1 MAISSAFVIVP
12 SAVLDSPVKG
22 AAALANSLT
31 RWFDV
36 TFVVLKGGM
45 SNFSLLNDDVQKII
59 LSEKGNFVQKVL
71 FLRRLFKEKG
81 GRDQVVSISSCLSA
95 DFMNS
100 CCVDVAV
107 TFATVRGDLPEVYPI
122 TYGKLGK
129 WIAYCHLKRL
139 SKMDYVISMTSSM
152 SKQVKA
158 YIKKDSPIIGNFIDE
173 ARLDGFRRKKPIVGS
188 YKFVYTGSLIYGK
201 QPQLLIQAIGNVVD
215 RGFSVELDILGD
227 GPLLDELKCQ
237 AGHLSNPKSIRF
249 HGYVKE
255 PFKYIAA
262 ADVLVLP
269 SISEGVSRSVLES
282 LYLGIPSVMR
292 NIDGSSELIHDGVNG
307 GLFNDDADLPD
318 TMLEVAKLS
327 RSNEWFD
334 EVLIPEGFRQ
344 YPSVEKY
351 IKLLEKYN

>member
-1 MAISSAFVIVP
+1 MAIRRAFIIVP

-36 TFVVLKGGM
+36 TFVVLKGDM
-45 SNFSLLNDDVQKII
+45 SNFSLLNDDVQKVI
-59 LSEKGNFVQKVL
+59 LSEKGAIVQKIL
-71 FLRRLFKEKG
+71 FLRRLLREKG

-95 DFMNS
+95 DFVNS
-100 CCVDVAV
+100 FCVDVAV
-107 TFATVRGDLPEVYPI
+107 TCATVRGDLPEVYPI

-129 WIAYCHLKRL
+129 WVAYCHLKRL
-139 SKMDYVISMTSSM
+139 SKVDYAISMTLSM
-152 SKQVKA
+152 SKQVEA
-158 YIKKDSPIIGNFIDE
+158 YIKKPSPIIGNFIDE
-173 ARLDGFRRKKPIVGS
+173 ARLDAFRRAKPLTGP

-201 QPQLLIQAIGNVVD
+201 QPQLLVQAVVDLLD
-215 RGFSVELDILGD
+215 RGFDVELDVLGD

-237 AGHLSNPKSIRF
+237 AGDLFSLKSIRF

-282 LYLGIPSVMR
+282 LYLGIPSVVR
-292 NIDGSSELIHDGVNG
+292 NINGSSELVHDGVNG
-307 GLFNDDADLPD
+307 ALFNEDADLPD
-318 TMLEVAKLS
+318 VMLRVAKLS
-327 RSNEWFD
+327 RSNEWFR
-334 EVLIPEGFRQ
+334 EVLIPECFRQ

-351 IKLLEKYN
+351 IKLLEKHC